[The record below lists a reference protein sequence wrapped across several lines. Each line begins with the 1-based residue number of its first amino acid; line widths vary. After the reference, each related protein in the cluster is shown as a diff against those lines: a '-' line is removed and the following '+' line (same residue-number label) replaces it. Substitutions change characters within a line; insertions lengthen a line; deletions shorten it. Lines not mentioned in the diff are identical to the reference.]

1 MYNPYISGKTVY
13 LRHPTI
19 EDAEGSW
26 HEWLSDENTTRWLSL
41 RNFPNTLEKQKIFME
56 QAADDHNRLL
66 LSIVD
71 VATER
76 HIGICNLSHINWV
89 HRHCDVAIIMGD
101 TDFRKGQHT
110 LESMSLLLRTAFL
123 RLNMRNVIST
133 YVVANKSSEAL
144 NKVFGFREVGRM
156 PDMFWD
162 RGKYVDVVMT
172 MLGFETWVTRN
183 SLEQT

>member
-1 MYNPYISGKTVY
+1 MYNPYVSGKTVY
-13 LRHPTI
+13 LRAPTI

-41 RNFPNTLEKQKIFME
+41 RHFPNTAEKQKFFLE
-56 QAADDHNRLL
+56 QQTGEKNKIV

-71 VATER
+71 IATER
-76 HIGICNLSHINWV
+76 HIGVCSLGQINWV

-101 TDFRKGQHT
+101 TEFRKGQPA
-110 LESMSLLLRTAFL
+110 LESMSLLLRSAFL
-123 RLNMRNVIST
+123 RLNMRKVLST
-133 YVVANKSSEAL
+133 YADANKSSEAL

-162 RGKYVDVVMT
+162 RGTYVDVVIT
-172 MLGFETWVTRN
+172 MLDFETWIRRN